1 VEKRAQRASPQPRSV
16 GDLIRAARSFLDEAE
31 QGLVSFLPPA
41 SSGEARR
48 ITRASNNIRVLCPPE
63 DAEHYELQLLE
74 GPTGLRIEVGFHSE
88 HRSAERNDQALGWLE
103 AAEADWRP
111 ILGDEV
117 QLGPFLGRP
126 RPWRRASEV
135 WDDTAGFEDG
145 VAVEAAERLAE
156 YVDVFEP
163 IRAAARQAAR
173 RAGAAPE
180 GDR

>member
-1 VEKRAQRASPQPRSV
+1 MARRSDPEISV
-16 GDLIRAARSFLDEAE
+16 GDLIRAARGFLDEAE

-41 SSGEARR
+41 PSGQPRR

-74 GPTGLRIEVGFHSE
+74 GPKGLRIEVGFHSE
-88 HRSAERNDQALGWLE
+88 HRSAERNDEAVGWLE
-103 AAEADWRP
+103 AAEAEWRP
-111 ILGDEV
+111 ILGEAV

-156 YVDVFEP
+156 YVEVFEP
-163 IRAAARQAAR
+163 IRAAARRAAS
-173 RAGAAPE
+173 AAASVE
-180 GDR
+180 DQG